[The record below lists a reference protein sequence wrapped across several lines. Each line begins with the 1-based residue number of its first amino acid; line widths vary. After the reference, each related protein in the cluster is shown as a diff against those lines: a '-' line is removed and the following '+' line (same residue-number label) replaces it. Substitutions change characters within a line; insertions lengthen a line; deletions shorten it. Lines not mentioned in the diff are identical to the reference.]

1 MNFLAHAYLSF
12 DDTDLIVGNLI
23 ADMVKGRQ
31 IEKLPFE
38 IQQGIWLHR
47 QIDTF
52 TDRHPVVK
60 EAKKCFDETAGRY
73 NGSFLDVAYD
83 HFLGKSEKYEPQGG
97 WEEFA
102 QRCYKAIESR
112 ASVLPSPFISMF
124 LYMKSENWLLNYK
137 DKWLIE
143 RSFERLQNRAE
154 YIQKEIPVYQDFE
167 KHYDLI
173 SDSFDQFFPD
183 LVDFVKNR
191 EAE

>member
-23 ADMVKGRQ
+23 ADMVKGKQ

-52 TDRHPVVK
+52 TDRHPIVK
-60 EAKKCFDETAGRY
+60 ETKKYFSETAGRY

-83 HFLGKSEKYEPQGG
+83 HFLGKSERYEPQGS
-97 WEEFA
+97 WDEFA

-173 SDSFDQFFPD
+173 SESFDQFFPD